1 MTRPTQPDGSL
12 PGNNLNSTSD
22 AMTRHRGTTIWDRLY
37 RFPWWAVILIIVS
50 GTVAILI
57 AEDAIYSNIFRQ
69 LRAGISM
76 TLRVSITSYGI
87 ALIIGVII
95 GMIRSVTPRPGKG
108 VIGGLL
114 SFIHMVAYNLLTL
127 FVEVMRGLPVLIVL
141 LISAFV
147 IVPAIKDF
155 LLVTY
160 GIEIAFRGA
169 SPETAIIALS
179 LTYGAFLSE
188 IFRAGIQSIDK
199 GQVEA
204 ARSLGLTYPQTM
216 WAVVLPQAIRRV
228 LPPLGNDLISMI
240 KDSSLVAILGVRD
253 VTQIARVTSGST
265 FRYLEVY
272 LTVAVIYL
280 TMTILGSMLVRLME
294 RWLRQKEQR

>member
-1 MTRPTQPDGSL
+1 MAKSEHDRSVLGSDL
-12 PGNNLNSTSD
+12 DQAIDTI
-22 AMTRHRGTTIWDRLY
+22 ARRRGITWAERLY
-37 RFPWWAVILIIVS
+37 AFPWWALILLLVGVIVGL
-50 GTVAILI
+50 LI
-57 AEDAIYSNIFRQ
+57 AADALYSNIFRQ
-69 LRAGISM
+69 LRAGIAM
-76 TLRVSITSYGI
+76 TLRVSIISYSA
-87 ALIIGVII
+87 ALVIGVII
-95 GMIRSVTPRPGKG
+95 GMVRSTTPKPGKG
-108 VIGGLL
+108 VVGGIL
-114 SFIHMVAYNLLTL
+114 SFLHMVIYNALTL
-127 FVEVMRGLPVLIVL
+127 FVEIMRGLPVLIVL
-141 LISAFV
+141 LIFAFV
-147 IVPAIKDF
+147 IVPAFKEF
-155 LLVTY
+155 MLVTY
-160 GIEIAFRGA
+160 DIEIVFRGTSA
-169 SPETAIIALS
+169 ETAIIALS

-216 WAVVLPQAIRRV
+216 WTIVLPQAVRRV

-280 TMTILGSMLVRLME
+280 TMTIIGSMLVRLME
-294 RWLRQKEQR
+294 RWLRQKER

>member
-1 MTRPTQPDGSL
+1 
-12 PGNNLNSTSD
+12 
-22 AMTRHRGTTIWDRLY
+22 MTRHRGTTIWDRLY